1 MRRKKKTTIITF
13 ESRERMTIRPSEQR
27 FVAWCERC
35 GVEVL
40 MVTPNEAAR
49 FARTDAR
56 SIFRGVE
63 AGEIHFIDTESGVLL
78 VCSKSVSGGK

>member
-1 MRRKKKTTIITF
+1 
-13 ESRERMTIRPSEQR
+13 MTIRRNEQR

-35 GVEVL
+35 GAEVL
-40 MVTPNEAAR
+40 MVTPNEAAT
-49 FARTDAR
+49 FACTDAR

-78 VCSKSVSGGK
+78 VCCKSVSSMK